1 MYILYFDSGTTNTR
15 AYLLREGV
23 LIKQKNKQIGAKD
36 SALEKDNSRLIQ
48 ELYKMYIEI
57 ADECGISTDDIEH
70 IYLSGM
76 ISSPSGLI
84 EIEHL
89 STPVDKTKL
98 RNQIYKYKE
107 DRCFSRILEI
117 VPGIKTIERGK
128 NVGIEDIAKV
138 DMMRGEEIEIFG
150 ILSDHKELMKGKK
163 VILMPGSHTQAVFV
177 TDGVITNI
185 SSNIAGELFSAIVK
199 GTILGASVS
208 GNEDW
213 VIDHKMVALGGEH
226 VHQYGF
232 DRALYRIRILDLFTD
247 ASLNQRR
254 SYLEGVLNVGIM
266 DDIVRTFD
274 RELRDADS
282 EKIQIAILGDKIQ
295 QEVFQAF
302 FELLYTKFELYIIE
316 QKQNIPYSVRG
327 ILALTQ

>member
-1 MYILYFDSGTTNTR
+1 
-15 AYLLREGV
+15 
-23 LIKQKNKQIGAKD
+23 
-36 SALEKDNSRLIQ
+36 
-48 ELYKMYIEI
+48 
-57 ADECGISTDDIEH
+57 
-70 IYLSGM
+70 
-76 ISSPSGLI
+76 
-84 EIEHL
+84 
-89 STPVDKTKL
+89 
-98 RNQIYKYKE
+98 
-107 DRCFSRILEI
+107 
-117 VPGIKTIERGK
+117 
-128 NVGIEDIAKV
+128 
-138 DMMRGEEIEIFG
+138 
-150 ILSDHKELMKGKK
+150 
-163 VILMPGSHTQAVFV
+163 MPGSHTQAVFV
-177 TDGVITNI
+177 TNGVITNI